1 MGFLPCVDGTPRFYS
16 APLTNQQVCTWHPCM
31 RIVGFD
37 CAEDEHAA
45 VLLDMSGEFERRV
58 DVINE
63 RGQIQESLAELMLAV
78 GPNAQLVVVV
88 ESKRSRDRKFLSLS
102 KDVGFSDELDEFDR
116 FLANTPSTP
125 DNDL

>member
-1 MGFLPCVDGTPRFYS
+1 MKKKV
-16 APLTNQQVCTWHPCM
+16 

-45 VLLDMSGEFERRV
+45 VLLDVSGEFERRV

-63 RGQIQESLAELMLAV
+63 RGQIQESLAELMLSV

-88 ESKRSRDRKFLSLS
+88 ESKRSHGRIVADVASELGCEVWQVNTVALNHYRDASQGR
-102 KDVGFSDELDEFDR
+102 
-116 FLANTPSTP
+116 
-125 DNDL
+125 

>member
-1 MGFLPCVDGTPRFYS
+1 VKKK
-16 APLTNQQVCTWHPCM
+16 V